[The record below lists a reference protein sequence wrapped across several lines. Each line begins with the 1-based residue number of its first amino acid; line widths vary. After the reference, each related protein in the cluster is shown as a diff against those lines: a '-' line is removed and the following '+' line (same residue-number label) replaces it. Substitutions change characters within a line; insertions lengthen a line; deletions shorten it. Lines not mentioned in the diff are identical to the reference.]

1 VRYLLLLLTSICF
14 AQQVKSVD
22 FKACDASISV
32 DFNERK
38 VSGSCKYVFDVMS
51 TIDTIKIDAVN
62 MDFTNVMINGK
73 TVKSKTAPKNLQLFE
88 GYKKGK
94 NTVTFDYSARPKQTM
109 YFFGTSENKQV
120 WTQGQGKNTSHWLPS
135 FDDANEKV
143 VFSLTI
149 ENDNSEE
156 VISNGILKSK
166 NEQGSMISWEYQMEK
181 PMSSYLVML
190 AIGKFGKITE
200 KSQSGIPLEYYF
212 SAEDA
217 AKAEPTYRNSKKIFD
232 FLESEIGVKYP
243 WQIYKQIPVK
253 DFLYA
258 GMENTSATVFAQ
270 DFIVDNIG
278 HNDKDYLNVNAHELA
293 HQWFGDMITAKSGK
307 DHWLQE
313 GFATYYALLAE
324 REVYG
329 DDYFNWKLYEIAEE
343 LQQAAKTDTIP
354 ILNEKASSLTYYKK
368 GAWALHILRNAVG
381 DDIFRKAVKKY
392 LEKYGF
398 KNVDTDEFLSEVGKV
413 SRYDVDGFKK
423 RWLEKSGF
431 EVAEAL
437 LLLKDSKLMKQYLE
451 TGAMAKI
458 AFPDKQA
465 KFMDILKSDAYYPIK
480 LEVLYQVENVP
491 FEEKLS
497 LLKAA
502 LQSNDLKVRQAV
514 AQTVGKFPESFYA
527 DYAALLDDNSYIT
540 KEIALSTL
548 WKLFPEKRAELLD
561 RTKNNIGFNDRNLR
575 IQWLT
580 MALLEKG
587 YEPADKVKFY
597 DELIDYASPKYESSI
612 RQNALTNL
620 IFIGPNDKNT
630 MRLLVNPLVHHKW
643 QFSKFARE
651 KIRELIKYI
660 APRNFYEKLLP
671 ELPEDERAQ
680 LKRLLGEK
688 REGL

>member
-1 VRYLLLLLTSICF
+1 VRYLLLLLTSFCF
-14 AQQVKSVD
+14 AQPTKSVD
-22 FKACDASISV
+22 FKTCDASVTV

-38 VSGSCKYVFDVMS
+38 VTGKCHYTLDVIS
-51 TIDTIKIDAVN
+51 AIDTIKLDAVN
-62 MDFTNVMINGK
+62 MVFANVMINGK
-73 TVKSKTAPKNLQLFE
+73 AVKSKTTPTNLQLFE

-94 NTVTFDYSARPKQTM
+94 NTVVFDYSAKPKQTM
-109 YFFGTSENKQV
+109 YFFGTPENKQI

-135 FDDANEKV
+135 FNDMNEKV
-143 VFSLTI
+143 TFSLTI
-149 ENDNSEE
+149 ENGRNEE

-166 NEQGSMISWEYQMEK
+166 KEQGNAVSWNYEMEK

-200 KSQSGIPLEYYF
+200 KSGSGIPLEYYF

-243 WQIYKQIPVK
+243 WEIYKQIPVK

-258 GMENTSATVFAQ
+258 GMENTSATIFSQ
-270 DFIVDNIG
+270 DFVVDEIG
-278 HNDKDYLNVNAHELA
+278 HNDKDYLNVSAHELA
-293 HQWFGDMITAKSGK
+293 HQWFGDMITAKSEK
-307 DHWLQE
+307 HHWLQE

-324 REVYG
+324 REIYG
-329 DDYFNWKLYEIAEE
+329 EDYFNWKLYEIAEE

-381 DDIFRKAVKKY
+381 ADNFRKAVKKY
-392 LEKYGF
+392 LEKYAF
-398 KNVDTDEFLSEVGKV
+398 KNVDTDEFLAEIRKV
-413 SRYDVDGFKK
+413 SGYDVDGFKK

-431 EVAEAL
+431 EVTEAL
-437 LLLKDSKLMKQYLE
+437 SLLKDSKLMPQYFE
-451 TGAMAKI
+451 MAEMAKI
-458 AFPDKQA
+458 PFAEKQG
-465 KFMDILKSDAYYPIK
+465 KFMEVLKSDVYYPVK
-480 LEVLYQVENVP
+480 LEVLYQLENIA
-491 FEEKLS
+491 FEEKQA
-497 LLKAA
+497 LLKTA

-514 AQTVGKFPESFYA
+514 AQTIGKFPESFYS
-527 DYAALLDDNSYIT
+527 DYAALLDDKSYIT
-540 KEIALSTL
+540 KEIALAAL
-548 WKLFPEKRAELLD
+548 WKLFPEKRSELLNK
-561 RTKNNIGFNDRNLR
+561 TKSNSGFNDKNLR

-580 MALLEKG
+580 MALLEKNF
-587 YEPADKVKFY
+587 EPSEKVKFY
-597 DELIDYASPKYESSI
+597 DELTDYASPKYESSI
-612 RQNALTNL
+612 RQNALGNL
-620 IFIGPNDKNT
+620 IFIGPNDKNA

-671 ELPEDERAQ
+671 ELPENEQAQ
-680 LKRLLGEK
+680 LKRLLAEK
-688 REGL
+688 SD

>member
-1 VRYLLLLLTSICF
+1 VRYLLLLLTSFCF
-14 AQQVKSVD
+14 AQQTKSVD
-22 FKACDASISV
+22 FKTCDASVTV

-38 VSGSCKYVFDVMS
+38 VTGKCHYTLDVIS
-51 TIDTIKIDAVN
+51 AIDTIKLDAVN
-62 MDFTNVMINGK
+62 MVFANVMINGK
-73 TVKSKTAPKNLQLFE
+73 AVKSKTTPTNLQLFE

-94 NTVTFDYSARPKQTM
+94 NTVVFDYSAKPKQTM
-109 YFFGTSENKQV
+109 YFFGTPENKQI

-135 FDDANEKV
+135 FNDMNEKV
-143 VFSLTI
+143 TFSLTI
-149 ENDNSEE
+149 ENGRNEE

-166 NEQGSMISWEYQMEK
+166 KEQGNAISWEYEMEK

-200 KSQSGIPLEYYF
+200 KSGSGIPLEYYF

-243 WQIYKQIPVK
+243 WEIYKQIPVK

-258 GMENTSATVFAQ
+258 GMENTSATIFSQ
-270 DFIVDNIG
+270 DFVVDEIG

-293 HQWFGDMITAKSGK
+293 HQWFGDMITAKSEK
-307 DHWLQE
+307 HHWLQE

-324 REVYG
+324 RQIYG
-329 DDYFNWKLYEIAEE
+329 EDYFNWKLYEIAEE

-381 DDIFRKAVKKY
+381 VDNFRKAVKKY
-392 LEKYGF
+392 LEKYAF
-398 KNVDTDEFLSEVGKV
+398 KNVDTDEFLAEIRKV
-413 SRYDVDGFKK
+413 SGYDVDGFKK

-431 EVAEAL
+431 EVTEAL
-437 LLLKDSKLMKQYLE
+437 SLLKDSKLMPQYFE
-451 TGAMAKI
+451 MAEMAKI
-458 AFPDKQA
+458 PFAEKQG
-465 KFMDILKSDAYYPIK
+465 KFMEVLKSDVYYPVK
-480 LEVLYQVENVP
+480 LEVLYQLENIA
-491 FEEKLS
+491 FEEKQA
-497 LLKAA
+497 LLKTA
-502 LQSNDLKVRQAV
+502 LHSNDLKVRQAV
-514 AQTVGKFPESFYA
+514 AQTIGKFPESFYS
-527 DYAALLDDNSYIT
+527 DYAALLDDKSYIT
-540 KEIALSTL
+540 KEIALAAL
-548 WKLFPEKRAELLD
+548 WKLFPEKRSELLNK
-561 RTKNNIGFNDRNLR
+561 TKSNIGFNDKNLR

-580 MALLEKG
+580 MALLEKNF
-587 YEPADKVKFY
+587 EPSEKVKFY
-597 DELIDYASPKYESSI
+597 DELTDYASPKYESSI
-612 RQNALTNL
+612 RQNALGNL
-620 IFIGPNDKNT
+620 IFIGPNDKNA

-671 ELPEDERAQ
+671 ELPENEQAQ
-680 LKRLLGEK
+680 LKRLLAEK
-688 REGL
+688 SD